1 MINTDSLKKIIK
13 GFGKRRIGAI
23 GDFIA
28 DEYIYGA
35 TDRVSREA
43 PVLILKF
50 DKGDIFPG
58 GCGNACYNLSSL
70 GCEVI
75 PFGVTGS
82 DDTGKI
88 LLKLFRS
95 KGINTENILKDEK
108 RTTPRKTRILA
119 GGHHTAKQQVIRI
132 DRESKNPIGNAL
144 EKQLIKKL
152 EKTLPSLDAIV
163 ISDYNLGVISD
174 QMIDYLNSISE
185 KKEIIVTVDSRFKF
199 NRFRNVTSLTP
210 NEGEASRVT
219 GIPVEDDEKSLIKCG
234 TALFEMTNPDALLI
248 TRGRRGMSLFEKDGT
263 VINIGVYGEDELS
276 DVTGAGD
283 TVISAFTLALSS
295 GATFR
300 EAMMLSN
307 YAGGIVVM
315 KSGTATVSRD
325 ELLTAVNNT
334 KSIPKLTCLRK
345 K

>member
-1 MINTDSLKKIIK
+1 MVKTDSLQKIIK
-13 GFGKRRIGAI
+13 RFSKKRIGAI

-58 GCGNACYNLSSL
+58 GCGNACYNLNSL

-75 PFGVTGS
+75 PFGVIGN
-82 DDTGKI
+82 DDTGKL

-95 KGINTENILKDEK
+95 KGIDTRNILKDEK

-132 DRESKNPIGNAL
+132 DRESKNSISDSL
-144 EKQLIKKL
+144 EKKLFKKL
-152 EKTLPSLDAIV
+152 EKALPTLDAIV
-163 ISDYNLGVISD
+163 ISDYNLGVISN
-174 QMIDYLNSISE
+174 QMIDYLNSLSE
-185 KKEIIVTVDSRFKF
+185 KKEIIVAVDSRFRF
-199 NRFRNVTSLTP
+199 NRFHNVTALTP
-210 NEGEASRVT
+210 NEGEASRAT
-219 GIPVEDDEKSLIKCG
+219 GILVGDDEKSLLQCG
-234 TALFEMTNPDALLI
+234 LTLFDMTKPDALLI
-248 TRGRRGMSLFEKDGT
+248 TRGRRGMSLFEKDGS
-263 VINIGVYGEDELS
+263 VSNISVYGKDEIS

-283 TVISAFTLALSS
+283 TVISTLTLSLAS
-295 GATFR
+295 GATYK
-300 EAMMLSN
+300 EAMILSN
-307 YAGGIVVM
+307 YAGGLVVM
-315 KSGTATVSRD
+315 KSGTATVSKD
-325 ELLTAVNNT
+325 ELLAAVKDT
-334 KSIPKLTCLRK
+334 KSIPKLLCLRK